1 MSIDLTWRPGPECL
15 AHWAKVR
22 EKIQANPT
30 MIKPQSLTHVRASVL
45 EAELLKL
52 KAELRKLSE

>member
-1 MSIDLTWRPGPECL
+1 MSADLSWRPGPECL

-30 MIKPQSLTHVRASVL
+30 QIKSQPLAYQRIPVL
-45 EAELLKL
+45 EAELIELKRQ
-52 KAELRKLSE
+52 LRKLWE